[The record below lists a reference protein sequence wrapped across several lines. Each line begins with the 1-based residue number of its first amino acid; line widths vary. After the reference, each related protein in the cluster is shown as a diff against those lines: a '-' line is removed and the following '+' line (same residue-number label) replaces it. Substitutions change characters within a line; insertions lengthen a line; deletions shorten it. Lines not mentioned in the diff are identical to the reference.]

1 MEYMRIEGVLGGAIS
16 ALINKTIETKLGF
29 RPTISI
35 DEFNL
40 KTDRCTGNEGVINE
54 ELVILNLSACMS
66 REDFNRLI
74 EEATR

>member
-29 RPTISI
+29 RPAISI

-40 KTDRCTGNEGVINE
+40 KTEPDAENE
-54 ELVILNLSACMS
+54 ELVTLNLSACMR

>member
-1 MEYMRIEGVLGGAIS
+1 MEYMRLEGFLGGAIS
-16 ALINKTIETKLGF
+16 ALINKTIETKLDF
-29 RPTISI
+29 RPAISI

-40 KTDRCTGNEGVINE
+40 KTESDAGNEE
-54 ELVILNLSACMS
+54 ELVTLSLSACMR

>member
-40 KTDRCTGNEGVINE
+40 KTEPDAGDEE
-54 ELVILNLSACMS
+54 ELVTLNLSACMR